1 MTGKVVSQYSTVEIM
16 QNGTYNNLESRSDV
30 PQYTNVQVA
39 TTVTF
44 AVGMFELIMY
54 VFRLGI
60 ISTLLSETLVNSFT
74 CASAFHVV
82 VSQLKDLLG
91 LPVRKRRG
99 LFRFVHV
106 SAEGIIAANVMLDH
120 RCSRFWTLSRRYLTR
135 IGRR

>member
-1 MTGKVVSQYSTVEIM
+1 MTGKVVSQYTTVEIM
-16 QNGTYNNLESRSDV
+16 QNGTYYSIESRADE

-60 ISTLLSETLVNSFT
+60 VSTLLSETLVNSFT

-91 LPVRKRRG
+91 LPTKKRRG
-99 LFRFVHV
+99 LFRFVYV
-106 SAEGIIAANVMLDH
+106 SDECRPFL
-120 RCSRFWTLSRRYLTR
+120 LSYTDTFVT
-135 IGRR
+135 I

>member
-1 MTGKVVSQYSTVEIM
+1 MTGKVVSQYTTVEIM
-16 QNGTYNNLESRSDV
+16 QNGTYSTIESKANE

-44 AVGMFELIMY
+44 AVGIFELIMY

-60 ISTLLSETLVNSFT
+60 VSTLLSETLVNSFT

-91 LPVRKRRG
+91 LPIRKRRG
-99 LFRFVHV
+99 LFRFVYV
-106 SAEGIIAANVMLDH
+106 RNLQKKIQKMKFV
-120 RCSRFWTLSRRYLTR
+120 F
-135 IGRR
+135 

>member
-1 MTGKVVSQYSTVEIM
+1 MTGKVVSQYTTVEIM
-16 QNGTYNNLESRSDV
+16 QNGTYSSIESKADE

-60 ISTLLSETLVNSFT
+60 VSTLLSETLVNSFT

-91 LPVRKRRG
+91 LPIQKRRG
-99 LFRFVHV
+99 LFRFVYV
-106 SAEGIIAANVMLDH
+106 SSDRKVCTVAF
-120 RCSRFWTLSRRYLTR
+120 C
-135 IGRR
+135 